1 MILEILFSLG
11 MGCAGYFIARTL
23 NGALQTRKTPQQ
35 HEQYRDVVLRELHH
49 AAALR
54 AEIADSDQR
63 LVNLWHDAPAGQA
76 RWIVACRDQISD
88 LAPRLIELGQRFGF
102 RLPPPAATTT
112 VAAEPVRPAERAEAA
127 DGSTVASADEAATAG
142 QPGLAWVGSVP
153 ITSQPADSEGAAN

>member
-35 HEQYRDVVLRELHH
+35 HEQYRDAVLQELNH

-63 LVNLWHDAPAGQA
+63 LVNLWHDAPDGQA

-88 LAPRLIELGQRFGF
+88 LAPRLIELGRRFGF
-102 RLPPPAATTT
+102 RLPPPGAGDPP
-112 VAAEPVRPAERAEAA
+112 ERPAERPEAA

-153 ITSQPADSEGAAN
+153 ITSQPADGEGAAN